1 MLDHPPHCRGFE
13 EIFEPR
19 LVDMGKQALCFCA
32 PRISCQEDDLR
43 QPVRLAA
50 FQLAVESRPYNRRDM
65 SFDISRFMSHDTLF
79 KSPEKEEHGQEE
91 ILSAGCP

>member
-32 PRISCQEDDLR
+32 PHISCQEDDVR

-50 FQLAVESRPYNRRDM
+50 F
-65 SFDISRFMSHDTLF
+65 
-79 KSPEKEEHGQEE
+79 
-91 ILSAGCP
+91 